1 LLKLPEVRTIKLTCD
16 NGRFFRGDDGIWL
29 YGPDGMPVRGG
40 RDMTLTNF
48 FNFEQAETDNGPVV
62 RVPRG
67 LLLENYLLEFCA
79 EYDTGGPFVDV
90 PAGVWAEHDQVIGI
104 WAPELQH
111 EGGVRGIRLDKP
123 RQPGDPVDPWE
134 PPLAPNRPSSDP
146 YKPISEMETDIRRRT
161 SWGFAPLKGLVSLER
176 YRRKS
181 SERMVD

>member
-1 LLKLPEVRTIKLTCD
+1 
-16 NGRFFRGDDGIWL
+16 
-29 YGPDGMPVRGG
+29 MPVRGG

-48 FNFEQAETDNGPVV
+48 FNFEQVETDNGPVV

-67 LLLENYLLEFCA
+67 LALENYLLEFCA
-79 EYDTGGPFVDV
+79 EFDTGGPEIDV
-90 PAGVWAEHDQVIGI
+90 PAEAWAEHDDVIGI

-111 EGGVRGIRLDKP
+111 EGGVRGVRLDKP
-123 RQPGDPVDPWE
+123 RREGDPLDQWE

-161 SWGFAPLKGLVSLER
+161 SWGFAPLKGLVSLNR